1 MDEAANADR
10 RTFLE
15 FFAGIGL
22 VRLGLE
28 AQGWSPLYA
37 NDIAEDK
44 RAMYADHFGESD
56 AEKHFHLGDVHEVD
70 ATTVPTATLATASFP
85 CTDLSLAG
93 ERKGL
98 KGKESSAFFGFAR
111 VLEDM
116 GERRPPLVMMENV
129 LGLINSKGGADFE
142 AALRTLN
149 ELGYVVDAVVLDAKW
164 FTPQSRPR
172 LFIVGVQRPASDD
185 ETENEDPP
193 ALMAASRLRPDALR
207 RFIMK
212 HPDIRWN
219 LRRAPSPPSHCEK
232 TLSDIIEELP
242 DDAPEWWSI
251 ERSEYLYS
259 QMSDTHRATADDW
272 IDKPHWSYGTIFRRV
287 RKQSDGIKKTMAEL
301 RSDGLAGCLRTPKGG
316 SGRQILFRAGFGRYD
331 VRLITPRE
339 CARLM
344 GADDFTINAGTT
356 KALFGFGDAVCVPA
370 VAWMAEHYLNPMLD
384 ELDL

>member
-28 AQGWSPLYA
+28 AHGWSPLYA

-44 RAMYADHFGESD
+44 RAMYADHFGEAD
-56 AEKHFHLGDVHEVD
+56 AASHFHLGDVHEID

-93 ERKGL
+93 GRKGL
-98 KGKESSAFFGFAR
+98 QGSESSAFFGFAR
-111 VLEDM
+111 VLEEM
-116 GERRPPLVMMENV
+116 GDRRPPLVMMENV
-129 LGLINSKGGADFE
+129 LGLINSKAGADFE
-142 AALRTLN
+142 AALRILN
-149 ELGYVVDAVVLDAKW
+149 ELGYVVDAVVLDARW

-172 LFIVGVQRPASDD
+172 LFIVGVQRPVPDD
-185 ETENEDPP
+185 AEGEYPP
-193 ALMAASRLRPDALR
+193 ALMASSRLRPDALH

-219 LRRAPSPPSHCEK
+219 LRRLPSPPSHCEG
-232 TLSDIIEELP
+232 TLSDIVEELP
-242 DDAPEWWSI
+242 SDAPEWWSR

-259 QMSDTHRATADDW
+259 QMSDTHRATADAW
-272 IDKPHWSYGTIFRRV
+272 IDKPHWTYGTIFRRV
-287 RKQSDGIKKTMAEL
+287 RKQPDGVKRTMAEL

-331 VRLITPRE
+331 VRLVTPRE

-370 VAWMAEHYLNPMLD
+370 VAWMAEHYLNPVLD
-384 ELDL
+384 ELDK